1 MSIFL
6 KTNRLNNLNIINPII
21 NEIKNTPNDT
31 INLTPFLKYINNL
44 SPNRLNSVK
53 KSKSQYS
60 NLYFTPYLLSNN
72 SSSINRA
79 FIDINR
85 LTINHNTNLTNLNL
99 FFLCNNNK

>member
-44 SPNRLNSVK
+44 SPTRFNSVK
-53 KSKSQYS
+53 KK
-60 NLYFTPYLLSNN
+60 
-72 SSSINRA
+72 
-79 FIDINR
+79 
-85 LTINHNTNLTNLNL
+85 
-99 FFLCNNNK
+99 